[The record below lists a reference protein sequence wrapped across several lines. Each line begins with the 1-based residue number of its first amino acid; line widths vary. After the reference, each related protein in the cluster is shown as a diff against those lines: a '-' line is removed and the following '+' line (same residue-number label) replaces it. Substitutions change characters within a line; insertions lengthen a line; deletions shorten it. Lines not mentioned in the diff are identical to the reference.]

1 MSKYKEHLES
11 VNETYLEHF
20 GHALRFAGTMFVGAL
35 ACAIHGL
42 LPFLFE
48 KTGSDYIKQLY
59 DRMVVN
65 RSKLTHDGPLRET
78 GINTN

>member
-1 MSKYKEHLES
+1 MSYLNKHLES
-11 VNETYLEHF
+11 VDESYLEHL
-20 GHALRFAGTMFVGAL
+20 GHAWRFAVTMLIGAL

-48 KTGSDYIKQLY
+48 KTGSDYIKRLH

-65 RSKLTHDGPLRET
+65 RAKTSDHLQPAIAVEV
-78 GINTN
+78 N